1 MNRVE
6 QQSAFI
12 LKSQAFNE
20 SSSIHQLFTRD
31 YGVISVISKGS
42 KAKKSKQGSLLQP
55 FNALIVSWLG
65 KSELKTLIS
74 VEQDEYIPNL
84 SGTCLFCGFYIN
96 ELILCL
102 LHKHDVHPRL
112 FDLFKTVLKQ
122 LSAADRVEI
131 NLRKFEKDL
140 LEEIGYG
147 LVLNVEAQSD
157 VPVQTHKLY
166 YYQAEHGVVDAHNKR
181 SEKAYSGGMLLN
193 LHNNTLSDKVE
204 LREAKSLMR
213 SLIDYQ
219 LAGKVLK
226 SRELFRQTKR
236 ITKQHEK

>member
-6 QQSAFI
+6 QQPVFI

-20 SSSIHQLFTRD
+20 TSSIHQLFTRD

-55 FNALIVSWLG
+55 FNALTVSWFG
-65 KSELKTLIS
+65 KSELKTLTS

-84 SGTCLFCGFYIN
+84 TGTCLFCGFYIN

-112 FDLFKTVLKQ
+112 FDLFKTILKD

-131 NLRKFEKDL
+131 NLRKFEKNL

-147 LVLNVEAQSD
+147 LVLHVDAQSD
-157 VPVQTHKLY
+157 IPVEADKLY
-166 YYQAEHGVVDAHNKR
+166 CYEAEHGVVETHNKR
-181 SEKAYSGGMLLN
+181 SEKSYSGSMLLN
-193 LHNNTLSDKVE
+193 LHSDTLSDKLE

-213 SLIDYQ
+213 LLIDYQ
-219 LAGKVLK
+219 LGGKILK

-236 ITKQHEK
+236 TTEKHEK